1 MKKKLVI
8 LIAVA
13 LSILL
18 MLTVVALV
26 VVVLLVLNVDFLG
39 FSLWQTFW
47 LLIVA
52 IVIDMPQTLAR
63 SFFLFLYQIFER
75 GARRQ
80 FIEGPLR
87 VSVVVPAH
95 NESKYITRT
104 IECLLEN
111 IYPYKEIIVVDD
123 GSTDD
128 TYLKAA
134 SFANN
139 PIFKAVKKETCS
151 GTKAMATDY
160 GLLFAKEDIVV
171 ITDGDTML
179 ERNTISKLVEGFGSG
194 SNVIAVAGNVRVF
207 NAGSFLTR
215 LQAYEYFVSMEVGRR
230 LQGIIGGLLDIPG
243 ALGAM
248 RRDVLGSV
256 GCLHVDT
263 ITEDFDLTTSLHKT
277 KGEIVFAPEA
287 IAWTYAPE
295 KWGRWI
301 QQRKRWAFGQ
311 IQVYLKHSDIFFR
324 KRVGVTGLLTAPNN
338 VFMDMALLFV
348 RYTWLVGFFILN
360 FLSPFYLLKVFSVIL
375 GFYLILETWGIL
387 TATILSPRRTGLK
400 NLFLLP
406 FMVFFYRPLYS
417 TIRLRAYVS
426 VLFRRKLTW

>member
-1 MKKKLVI
+1 MKRKLLI

-13 LSILL
+13 LSVFL
-18 MLTVVALV
+18 MFTVVALV
-26 VVVLLVLNVDFLG
+26 GVVLFVLNVDFLG
-39 FSLWQTFW
+39 FSFSQMFW

-75 GARRQ
+75 GARKQ
-80 FIEGPLR
+80 SIKEPLR

-95 NESKYITRT
+95 NEGKYITRT
-104 IECLLEN
+104 IECLLEDV
-111 IYPYKEIIVVDD
+111 YPYKEIIVVDD

-128 TYLKAA
+128 TYVMAA
-134 SFANN
+134 SFADN
-139 PIFKAVKKETCS
+139 PIFKAVRKETCS
-151 GTKAMATDY
+151 GTKAKAMDY
-160 GLLFAKEDIVV
+160 GLLFAKGDIVV
-171 ITDGDTML
+171 DTDGDTML
-179 ERNTISKLVEGFGSG
+179 ERNTISKLVECFGSG
-194 SNVIAVAGNVRVF
+194 PNVIGVAGNVRVF
-207 NAGSFLTR
+207 NARSFLTR

-230 LQGIIGGLLDIPG
+230 FQGIIGGLLVIPG
-243 ALGAM
+243 ALGAI
-248 RRDVLGSV
+248 RRDVLESV
-256 GCLHVDT
+256 GRLHADT

-301 QQRKRWAFGQ
+301 QQRKRWSFGQ

-338 VFMDMALLFV
+338 VFMDMVLLFV

-360 FLSPFYLLKVFSVIL
+360 FLSPFYLLRVFSVIF
-375 GFYLILETWGIL
+375 GFYLILETWSVL
-387 TATILSPRRTGLK
+387 TATILSSRRTGLK

-406 FMVFFYRPLYS
+406 FMVFFYRPLYD
-417 TIRLRAYVS
+417 TIRLRAYAS